1 MFLFSVTETSILRQ
15 VSYTTTTT
23 TTHTVTATQT
33 VHESGAETSDTSS
46 VPRSHFTSQTAA
58 ARRRPL
64 SYTDLKR
71 RPAALQ
77 VNGTLPLGRL
87 IDRCFLGS
95 EVLKRLLTKTESI
108 SKCLHCSSPLSEH
121 KRFPNKV
128 NNQINDG

>member
-1 MFLFSVTETSILRQ
+1 MQNTMVCFVFVAFHQLTGTAHLKKDFLQLFMKENHKVMFLFSVTETSILRQ
-15 VSYTTTTT
+15 VSYTTT

-77 VNGTLPLGRL
+77 VNGTLPLRL
-87 IDRCFLGS
+87 TD
-95 EVLKRLLTKTESI
+95 
-108 SKCLHCSSPLSEH
+108 
-121 KRFPNKV
+121 
-128 NNQINDG
+128 